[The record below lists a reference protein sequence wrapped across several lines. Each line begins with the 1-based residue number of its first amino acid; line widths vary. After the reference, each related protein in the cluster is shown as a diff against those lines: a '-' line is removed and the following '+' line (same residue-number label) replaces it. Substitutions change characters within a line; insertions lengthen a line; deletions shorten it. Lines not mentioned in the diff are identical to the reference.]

1 MKYDVP
7 NRFSGET
14 LITAD
19 IDCAD
24 DASEA
29 TKRGLAALWAVKSG
43 ADLSGANLRGA
54 DLSGVD
60 LSGAYLRGAD
70 LSGADLRDAN
80 LSGAYLSGAYLSR
93 ADLRGVDLSGADL
106 SGANL
111 RRADL
116 RGVDLSG
123 ADLSGA
129 NLRGADLSGAN
140 LSGANLGTG
149 KIKGLYQL
157 GDPDSWYALTYVLE
171 TGEQRVR
178 VGCRDKTI
186 AEGRAYWAGKD
197 NRREVLAALDYAEAI
212 AKLRGWKSD
221 APPGGAANAH

>member
-1 MKYDVP
+1 MNGDQGQQGENKAVKYDVP

-60 LSGAYLRGAD
+60 LSGAT
-70 LSGADLRDAN
+70 
-80 LSGAYLSGAYLSR
+80 
-93 ADLRGVDLSGADL
+93 LRGVDLSGA
-106 SGANL
+106 N
-111 RRADL
+111 
-116 RGVDLSG
+116 
-123 ADLSGA
+123 LSGA
-129 NLRGADLSGAN
+129 NLRGAD

-212 AKLRGWKSD
+212 AKLRGWVL
-221 APPGGAANAH
+221 

>member
-1 MKYDVP
+1 MTLQQAMKYDVT

-14 LITAD
+14 QITAD

-29 TKRGLAALWAVKSG
+29 TKRGLAALWAVKSLADLSGADLSGAYLSG
-43 ADLSGANLRGA
+43 ADLSGANLSGA
-54 DLSGVD
+54 NLRDANLSGAD

-70 LSGADLRDAN
+70 LSDAN
-80 LSGAYLSGAYLSR
+80 LSYADLSGAYL
-93 ADLRGVDLSGADL
+93 
-106 SGANL
+106 
-111 RRADL
+111 
-116 RGVDLSG
+116 
-123 ADLSGA
+123 
-129 NLRGADLSGAN
+129 RGADLRY
-140 LSGANLGTG
+140 ANLGTG

-212 AKLRGWKSD
+212 AKLRGWVL
-221 APPGGAANAH
+221 

>member
-14 LITAD
+14 QITAD

-29 TKRGLAALWAVKSG
+29 TKRGLAVLWAVKSD
-43 ADLSGANLRGA
+43 ADLRGA
-54 DLSGVD
+54 N

-70 LSGADLRDAN
+70 LSGAD
-80 LSGAYLSGAYLSR
+80 
-93 ADLRGVDLSGADL
+93 
-106 SGANL
+106 
-111 RRADL
+111 
-116 RGVDLSG
+116 
-123 ADLSGA
+123 
-129 NLRGADLSGAN
+129 

-212 AKLRGWKSD
+212 AKLRGWVL
-221 APPGGAANAH
+221 

>member
-14 LITAD
+14 HITAD

-43 ADLSGANLRGA
+43 ADLSGA
-54 DLSGVD
+54 D
-60 LSGAYLRGAD
+60 
-70 LSGADLRDAN
+70 
-80 LSGAYLSGAYLSR
+80 
-93 ADLRGVDLSGADL
+93 
-106 SGANL
+106 
-111 RRADL
+111 
-116 RGVDLSG
+116 
-123 ADLSGA
+123 
-129 NLRGADLSGAN
+129 
-140 LSGANLGTG
+140 LGTG

-212 AKLRGWKSD
+212 AKLRGWQD
-221 APPGGAANAH
+221 AH